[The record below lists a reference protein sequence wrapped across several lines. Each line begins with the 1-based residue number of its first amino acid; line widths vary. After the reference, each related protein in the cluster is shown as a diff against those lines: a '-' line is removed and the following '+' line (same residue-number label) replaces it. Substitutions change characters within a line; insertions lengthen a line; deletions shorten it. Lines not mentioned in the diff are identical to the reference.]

1 MCVWGNVARRA
12 KPKPDLGIVP
22 GLSLPVTSS
31 YVPPAIASPNPEP
44 ARRLSG
50 LRCIRRQTQ
59 HKQHPAALQDGVGPE
74 NGHAHLPPYSPSEDA
89 QGDLLRLEEQILVQK
104 CHGLP
109 KYIREI

>member
-1 MCVWGNVARRA
+1 M
-12 KPKPDLGIVP
+12 P

-59 HKQHPAALQDGVGPE
+59 HKQHPAAFQDGVGPE

-89 QGDLLRLEEQILVQK
+89 QGDLLRLEEHLAPLGTRARRCKLGQDVDSLFFS
-104 CHGLP
+104 
-109 KYIREI
+109 REIQESPSIT